1 MRRAAVLW
9 LTDPQPGRAFGHV
22 DLDFR
27 GLGGPMRKPYES
39 PTLIVYGHI
48 ADCTFTTPGGMK
60 GCKTDCHVDKFTELS
75 ANTVS

>member
-1 MRRAAVLW
+1 
-9 LTDPQPGRAFGHV
+9 
-22 DLDFR
+22 
-27 GLGGPMRKPYES
+27 MRKPYES